1 MTTPTITVPTPTM
14 GTEHDRVAQHLADA
28 AWKLRNGYTAGG
40 STVVGSVARLCD
52 DAARAIDPH
61 VRTTYEGRYP
71 AAFDGVEVDDITE
84 LTYEQR
90 LALPAR
96 FHLPVFM
103 DLTTPTMWICKVCW
117 DDDLYTAWPC
127 APAQH
132 GGVEVAR
139 AAGLEH
145 TR

>member
-84 LTYEQR
+84 WSALTAEQEKYLVQVR
-90 LALPAR
+90 SPSDMFQYIIKDMAT
-96 FHLPVFM
+96 
-103 DLTTPTMWICKVCW
+103 LTNITN
-117 DDDLYTAWPC
+117 
-127 APAQH
+127 
-132 GGVEVAR
+132 
-139 AAGLEH
+139 AAILFDE
-145 TR
+145 TFSE